1 MGQGDRQADSP
12 PDLYDRLLQRMHAYS
27 SELANGFTNH
37 APMVVEVLFAL
48 GHGDLADAWLDRY
61 LPGARPNAAPAEP
74 VAERNWRDELGSP
87 AREAAWLARF
97 RNDIAAHGWRAAL
110 DVWTQRLAPGFA
122 AAAAHGVIRT
132 AHATRALAQRDTPPR
147 RAELAAGLAL
157 WASTWLVLP
166 GDPLARSGTLNAGDA
181 LAAVPLV
188 PAAKRRNG
196 GAITNALTVLADEPG
211 FARAL
216 GALAPA
222 RSADELSST
231 LAGAFADTFLDQV
244 HSTSHAIVFTH
255 AITGVAAA
263 RRLAPWVGQDST
275 LSLLAY
281 AWQTGAAL
289 HACFSDP
296 QATGSRPDAR
306 VSDGIALEA
315 LVEAAVRHGDEHV
328 IKLAEAC
335 LEFYRVSGDPRFPAV
350 VARALEVVP
359 RD

>member
-1 MGQGDRQADSP
+1 MSLDDWQVDARSDP
-12 PDLYDRLLQRMHAYS
+12 YDRLLQRMHAYS

-37 APMVVEVLFAL
+37 APMVVEALFAL
-48 GHGDLADAWLDRY
+48 GHGDLAEAWLERY
-61 LPGARPNAAPAEP
+61 LPGARPKLAPAEP
-74 VAERNWRDELGSP
+74 VSDQHWQAALGSP

-97 RNDIAAHGWRAAL
+97 GVDIAAHGWPAAL
-110 DVWTQRLAPGFA
+110 GVWTPRLAPGFA

-132 AHATRALAQRDTPPR
+132 AHAARALARRDTPSR
-147 RAELAAGLAL
+147 RAELAAGLAV
-157 WASTWLVLP
+157 WASTWQVLP

-188 PAAKRRNG
+188 PAAKRRNR
-196 GAITNALTVLADEPG
+196 GAITTALTVLADEPG

-222 RSADELSST
+222 RSADELSSA

-263 RRLAPWVGQDST
+263 RRLAPWAGQDGT

-296 QATGSRPDAR
+296 HATGSRPDAR
-306 VSDGIALEA
+306 VSDGIAIEA

-335 LEFYRVSGDPRFPAV
+335 LEFHRVSGDPRFPAV